1 MILFHVGAKWIM
13 HTLKGK
19 ISRLFILVH
28 ASEVCRI
35 AVLLVCLGLLPCKI
49 ADSAQPE
56 EKTPWPVPVKTVAI
70 INEDDEGVPL
80 KFPSAVF
87 FDKTMNEI
95 YVVNGGNG
103 RINLYGT
110 DYFPRISL
118 GSGRGIDSPNGIYV
132 AGDGRLFICQGRTA
146 KNPPRLT
153 ILNAAFFPLKEIM
166 IQQFPEAESF
176 VPHRVYEGRNGT
188 IYVTGI
194 DFRGLMVLDSEGNF
208 LHWLKPKD
216 KIWTDQPLDYS
227 KLPPEVTGK
236 GPNGTGEPPAAM
248 ENEETAEEEQH
259 QTEMANLPDFLR
271 PKGKEVVEEEESK
284 LFGPVQVTDVVC
296 GSEGYIYVLSEE
308 TSKVYV
314 YNASEEFLFAFGKK
328 GGSSGKMSRPRALA
342 VDEKRK
348 CIYVVDY
355 MRHTILIYNFAG
367 RFLFEIGGK
376 GSSPRW
382 FNFPTAL
389 TLDGD
394 GNLIVADLFN
404 QRVQVLD
411 VKFEA
416 GVALFGASSQS
427 DKLINK
433 DRLDKSSQ
441 E

>member
-1 MILFHVGAKWIM
+1 MILFHIGAKWIM
-13 HTLKGK
+13 QRLKGK
-19 ISRLFILVH
+19 ISRSFICVD
-28 ASEVCRI
+28 AGVVRRI
-35 AVLLVCLGLLPCKI
+35 AVLLVCLGLLPFQ
-49 ADSAQPE
+49 ASLFAQPE

-70 INEDDEGVPL
+70 INEDDQGLPL

-87 FDKTMNEI
+87 FDKTMDEI

-103 RINLYGT
+103 RINLYGS

-118 GSGRGIDSPNGIYV
+118 GVGRGVDSPNGIFV

-153 ILNAAFFPLKEIM
+153 ILNAAFFPLKEILV
-166 IQQFPEAESF
+166 QQFPEAESF
-176 VPHRVYEGRNGT
+176 VPNRVYVGRNGN
-188 IYVTGI
+188 IYVAGI
-194 DFRGLMVLDSEGNF
+194 DFRGLMVLDGEGNF

-216 KIWTDQPLDYS
+216 KIWADQQLDYS
-227 KLPPEVTGK
+227 KLPQDIAGK
-236 GPNGTGEPPAAM
+236 GQMEEGATPPAGDNA
-248 ENEETAEEEQH
+248 EAPEEEQRE
-259 QTEMANLPDFLR
+259 TEMTNLPDFLK
-271 PKGKEVVEEEESK
+271 PKGKEVIEEEEAK
-284 LFGPVQVTDVVC
+284 QFGPVQVTDVVC
-296 GSEGYIYVLSEE
+296 GAEGHIYILSEE

-367 RFLFEIGGK
+367 RYLFEIGGK

-389 TLDGD
+389 ALDGR
-394 GNLIVADLFN
+394 GNLVVADLFN

-416 GVALFGASSQS
+416 GVALFGSNDPA
-427 DKLINK
+427 DTVNK
-433 DRLDKSSQ
+433 DKENKPAQ

>member
-1 MILFHVGAKWIM
+1 MIQFHVGAKWIM
-13 HTLKGK
+13 QRLKGK
-19 ISRLFILVH
+19 ISRSFIFVDTSLVR
-28 ASEVCRI
+28 RI
-35 AVLLVCLGLLPCKI
+35 AILLVCMGLLPIKTI
-49 ADSAQPE
+49 LLAQPE
-56 EKTPWPVPVKTVAI
+56 ENTPWPVPVKTVAI
-70 INEDDEGVPL
+70 INEDDQGVPL
-80 KFPSAVF
+80 KFPSAIF
-87 FDKTMNEI
+87 FDKTMDEI
-95 YVVNGGNG
+95 YVVSGGNG
-103 RINLYGT
+103 RIILYGS
-110 DYFPRISL
+110 DYFPRNSL
-118 GSGRGIDSPNGIYV
+118 GIGRGVDSPNGIYV

-153 ILNAAFFPLKEIM
+153 ILNAAFFPLKEILV
-166 IQQFPEAESF
+166 QQFPEAESF

-188 IYVTGI
+188 IYVTGL

-216 KIWTDQPLDYS
+216 KIWTEQPQDYS
-227 KLPPEVTGK
+227 KLPPEITGK
-236 GPNGTGEPPAAM
+236 GTNGAGEMPPVA
-248 ENEETAEEEQH
+248 ENEETVEEEQH
-259 QTEMANLPDFLR
+259 QTEMANLPNFLK
-271 PKGKEVVEEEESK
+271 PKGKEVIEEEESK
-284 LFGPVQVTDVVC
+284 QFGPVQVTDVVC
-296 GSEGYIYVLSEE
+296 GAEGHIYILSEE

-348 CIYVVDY
+348 CVYVVDY

-367 RFLFEIGGK
+367 RYLFEIGGK

-389 TLDGD
+389 TLDGR
-394 GNLIVADLFN
+394 GNLVVADLFN

-416 GVALFGASSQS
+416 GVALFGSTDLADTVNK
-427 DKLINK
+427 DKLNK
-433 DRLDKSSQ
+433 PAQ